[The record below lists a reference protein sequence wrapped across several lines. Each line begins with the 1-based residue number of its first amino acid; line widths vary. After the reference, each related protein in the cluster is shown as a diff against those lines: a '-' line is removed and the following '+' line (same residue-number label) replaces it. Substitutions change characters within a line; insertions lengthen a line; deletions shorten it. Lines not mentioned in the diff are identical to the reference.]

1 MKILLTLIAFAIFNF
16 SSAQVTISDD
26 GLHFLTGAAISS
38 GTYAL
43 VYSKTKNKKKA
54 FWYSLGLST
63 LAGLSKEIY
72 DGYIIS
78 GKFDASEAIAT
89 SLGGLTASYSFN
101 IFTGKRRKKK
111 KTEEAIAA
119 LRL

>member
-1 MKILLTLIAFAIFNF
+1 MKYIVALFALAMFNM
-16 SSAQVTISDD
+16 STAQVTLEDD

-63 LAGLSKEIY
+63 LAGFSKEFY
-72 DGYIIS
+72 DGNIIS
-78 GKFDASEAIAT
+78 GKFDTSEFISTA
-89 SLGGLTASYSFN
+89 LGGLTASYTFN
-101 IFTGKRRKKK
+101 IFTGKRKKK
-111 KTEEAIAA
+111 KQEEKLAKTKS
-119 LRL
+119 

>member
-1 MKILLTLIAFAIFNF
+1 MKYIIALFALGIFN
-16 SSAQVTISDD
+16 SSLSQVTFEDE

-38 GTYAL
+38 TTYYL

-63 LAGLSKEIY
+63 LAGLSKEIH
-72 DGYIIS
+72 DGFIIS
-78 GKFDASEAIAT
+78 GKFDTGEFVAT
-89 SLGGLTASYSFN
+89 ALGGLTASYTFD
-101 IFTGKRRKKK
+101 IFTGKRKKK
-111 KTEEAIAA
+111 KREEKLAA